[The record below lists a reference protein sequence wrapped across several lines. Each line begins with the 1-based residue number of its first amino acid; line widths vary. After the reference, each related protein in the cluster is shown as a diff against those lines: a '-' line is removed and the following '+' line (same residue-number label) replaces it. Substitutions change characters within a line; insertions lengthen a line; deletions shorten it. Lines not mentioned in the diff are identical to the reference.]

1 MRLKFQGLLVR
12 LSRMSCSSSHLYHSL
27 HVSALLSSVQ
37 LNFQAHCLHMIGSM
51 AAPDSLILI
60 AGDPGRRQKLFLILL
75 IKGHEK
81 TLIGPAQAGGPF
93 SN

>member
-1 MRLKFQGLLVR
+1 
-12 LSRMSCSSSHLYHSL
+12 
-27 HVSALLSSVQ
+27 
-37 LNFQAHCLHMIGSM
+37 MIGSM

-81 TLIGPAQAGGPF
+81 TLIGPAQAGGPL